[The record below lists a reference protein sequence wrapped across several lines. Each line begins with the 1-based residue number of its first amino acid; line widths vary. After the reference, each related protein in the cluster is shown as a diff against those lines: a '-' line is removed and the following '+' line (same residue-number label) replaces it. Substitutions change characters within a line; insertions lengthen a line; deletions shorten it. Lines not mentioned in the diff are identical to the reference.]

1 MSQTR
6 ESMSRVWVPIRVMAL
21 VVALGAG
28 WAVPNCARAEEDELQ
43 KARGEAGRVWYD
55 QYCRP
60 CHGPGGAPGTAV
72 YPDSKQPVDLRTYV
86 QRNGGKFPAG
96 AWIAIVAGSPRSPA
110 HSEAWESIRRQH
122 QVTTASGDAEARGIV
137 VSIAYYVMS
146 VQSQ

>member
-1 MSQTR
+1 MLKTR
-6 ESMSRVWVPIRVMAL
+6 ESLAAMWVSIPTMAFL
-21 VVALGAG
+21 VALGG
-28 WAVPNCARAEEDELQ
+28 SWVVPSRAQADDELH
-43 KARGEAGRVWYD
+43 KALSEAGKIWYEK
-55 QYCRP
+55 YCTP
-60 CHGPGGAPGTAV
+60 CHGKEGTPGSAV
-72 YPDSKQPVDLRTYV
+72 YPDGKQPVDLRTYV